1 MLPNSNGYGYIHSK
15 DIKPKESKDS
25 NPQGKKVRVQYARG
39 REGRGYHITWITS
52 QKVVNNRTLAILL
65 LGLLFSAM
73 DIVLRRCGENIE
85 IPFARVTDFKHAGQI
100 ATSVAV
106 IWRAPNSA
114 KPVVVEYLIPFLAQL
129 MRAQNMRHTVHLK
142 ELPHHLCPKGV
153 SCTARGEREL
163 VAFGVGIR
171 PDQIGHGAL
180 VRDLT
185 EAVYDLDLVD
195 RVNRR
200 GETTMHAEYLVVDH
214 NAQRKKIEHVGE
226 IVPNVGV
233 AVFPSALGIKP
244 VRLGHAA
251 GLVISA
257 DKMHTLRVS
266 QFQAHKEG
274 DGLDAEKTTIY
285 IIAYK
290 SQLR

>member
-1 MLPNSNGYGYIHSK
+1 MGHAIYFEEFPNH
-15 DIKPKESKDS
+15 
-25 NPQGKKVRVQYARG
+25 
-39 REGRGYHITWITS
+39 
-52 QKVVNNRTLAILL
+52 
-65 LGLLFSAM
+65 
-73 DIVLRRCGENIE
+73 LRPERI
-85 IPFARVTDFKHAGQI
+85 
-100 ATSVAV
+100 S
-106 IWRAPNSA
+106 
-114 KPVVVEYLIPFLAQL
+114 
-129 MRAQNMRHTVHLK
+129 
-142 ELPHHLCPKGV
+142 CP
-153 SCTARGEREL
+153 ARGEGEL

-180 VRDLT
+180 VWDLA

-214 NAQRKKIEHVGE
+214 NAQGEKIEHVGK

-233 AVFPSALGIKP
+233 AVFPSALRIKP

-257 DKMHTLRVS
+257 DEMHTLRVS
-266 QFQAHKEG
+266 QFQTHKEG